1 MSSNRNHQVL
11 LRLERDVI
19 NAMNRTLTRA
29 KKEQHS
35 HLCKRLNIDKKLL
48 SKRLKPYRARLNDLR
63 IKIKTFNEKISVKD
77 LKYESGSDGSARIMP
92 RHGIVITLKHYKIQK
107 NKTNKKEFFISHKPY
122 KIPGFIT
129 KTASEEGIVSSYKTK
144 NGIKESAPRPYTT
157 ITHMNAAIVDFT
169 QKDIDVILNKAQE
182 IFNQELSK

>member
-11 LRLERDVI
+11 LRLTRDIV
-19 NAMNRTLTRA
+19 NTMNRTLTRVR
-29 KKEQHS
+29 KEQHS
-35 HLCKRLNIDKKLL
+35 YLCKRLNMDKKLL
-48 SKRLKPYRARLNDLR
+48 SKRLKSYRASINDMRL
-63 IKIKTFNEKISVKD
+63 KIKTFNEKISIRD
-77 LKYESGSDGSARIMP
+77 LKYESSSNGSARIMP

-107 NKTNKKEFFISHKPY
+107 NKTNKKDFFISHKPY

-129 KTASEEGIVSSYKTK
+129 KTASKEGIVSSYKTK
-144 NGIKESAPRPYTT
+144 NGVKYSTPRPYTT

-182 IFNQELSK
+182 IFNQELEK

>member
-1 MSSNRNHQVL
+1 
-11 LRLERDVI
+11 
-19 NAMNRTLTRA
+19 MNRTLTRA

-107 NKTNKKEFFISHKPY
+107 NKT
-122 KIPGFIT
+122 
-129 KTASEEGIVSSYKTK
+129 
-144 NGIKESAPRPYTT
+144 
-157 ITHMNAAIVDFT
+157 
-169 QKDIDVILNKAQE
+169 
-182 IFNQELSK
+182 IFS